1 MPNQNAEQIAR
12 DTIDA
17 KLRQAGWLV
26 QNYGEHNIAQG
37 LGVAITEF
45 TANGGKI
52 RIDYLLYVDKK
63 VVGIIEAK
71 PDGTTLAGVE
81 IQTEKYTSGLPNE
94 LPAIA
99 SPLPFL
105 YQTTANETF
114 FTNTLEPNAQAR
126 EVFTFHRPET
136 LRDWA
141 QHRYPRFGDVTMA
154 ANGVHIP
161 DGGETTKER
170 LQNLPELNT
179 TGMRDCQIAAITK
192 LEESLA
198 KGKRRSLVQM
208 QTGSGKTYTAVA
220 QSYRLIKF
228 AKARRILFLV
238 DRSNLARQTLG
249 EFQQYVTPDDGRKF
263 TELYNVQHLKS
274 NKIDPAAKVVITTIQ
289 RLYSILKGEDEFD
302 EDLEEEPQLTEI
314 EKLRTEPLPVVYNES
329 IPIEE
334 FDFVFTDEC
343 HRSIYNLWKQVLFY
357 FDCQLI
363 GLTATPSKLTLGF
376 FQKNLVMEYG
386 HAQAV
391 ADKVNV
397 DFDVYTIETQI
408 TEQGVKVEAGTPVR
422 YRDRKTRKKRWA
434 NTDAD
439 TNYKPNQLDRA
450 IEVEDQI
457 RTILTAFKER
467 MLPECFPGRTHVPKT
482 LIFAKSD
489 DHAETIVRIAREV
502 FAAPNEFC
510 EKITYQSGTVRIV
523 DPVTKEISYKSKKI
537 TAEDLLSSFKNSYF
551 PRIAVTVDMIA
562 TGTDVK
568 PLEIVFFMRDVKSAN
583 YFEQMKG
590 RGCRV
595 LSSTEFR
602 NVTPDAENKMRYVL
616 VDAVGVT
623 EHEFSDSP
631 PLEQK
636 PTVPLKA
643 IFAAVANGI
652 CDESV
657 VSTLASRLARLDRIM
672 APNVRA
678 QVEQELG
685 HPLQVLVQKLVDAV
699 DPDKIEARTLEV
711 SSHSDVES
719 AEFMQ
724 AAAVEATKLREAAVG
739 PLYSAS
745 LRKLLEQAQDDSEIV
760 LHDSEPDTLLHVGAS
775 AEATERARTTITSF
789 REYLEENRDEV
800 TAISLMYA
808 RQRGKS
814 PTLADLKKLADA
826 IGTPPRSW
834 TPEGLWHA
842 YEMLEQS
849 KVRGHGGKMVTDLV
863 SLVRFALD
871 QETVLAP
878 FKESVEDRFA
888 AWLASQEAT
897 GRMFT
902 TEQKRWLTMM
912 KDHIAASMQI
922 GRDDFEL
929 SPFDQAGG
937 LGRAWAVFGEGLDEV
952 IRELNEVLAA

>member
-1 MPNQNAEQIAR
+1 MQ
-12 DTIDA
+12 
-17 KLRQAGWLV
+17 KH
-26 QNYGEHNIAQG
+26 GEHNIAAG
-37 LGVAITEF
+37 LGVAVCEF
-45 TANGGKI
+45 TANSGKI

-71 PDGTTLAGVE
+71 PDGDTLSGVE
-81 IQTEKYTSGLPNE
+81 IQTEKYNSGLPTV
-94 LPAIA
+94 LPIVRR
-99 SPLPFL
+99 PLPFL
-105 YQTTANETF
+105 YQTTGNETY

-126 EVFTFHRPET
+126 ELFTFHRPET
-136 LRDWA
+136 LREWA
-141 QHRYPRFGDVTMA
+141 KGRYAGAGTVAAVGEPLQPDIETETMKA
-154 ANGVHIP
+154 
-161 DGGETTKER
+161 R
-170 LQNLPELNT
+170 LAHMPPLHT
-179 TGMRDCQIAAITK
+179 AGMRDCQVEAITR

-198 KGKRRSLVQM
+198 KGRRRSLVQM

-228 AKARRILFLV
+228 GKAKRILFLV

-249 EFQQYVTPDDGRKF
+249 EFHQYITPDDGRKF
-263 TELYNVQHLKS
+263 IELYNVQHLTS

-289 RLYSILKGEDEFD
+289 RLYSILKGEADFD
-302 EDLEEEPQLTEI
+302 ESLEEEPQLTEL
-314 EKLRTEPLPVVYNES
+314 EKLRQEPLPVVYNAA

-343 HRSIYNLWKQVLFY
+343 HRSIYNLWRQVLFY

-376 FQKNLVMEYG
+376 FQQNLVMEYG

-397 DFDVYTIETQI
+397 DFDVYRIKTQI
-408 TEQGVKVEAGTPVR
+408 TENGLTVEAGTPVK
-422 YRDRKTRKKRWA
+422 YRDRKSRRKRWG
-434 NTDAD
+434 NTEADAS
-439 TNYKPNQLDRA
+439 YKPNQLDRA

-457 RTILTAFKER
+457 RTVLKAFKER
-467 MLPECFPGRTHVPKT
+467 MLPECFPRRTHVPKT

-502 FAAPNEFC
+502 FDAPNEFC

-523 DPVTKEISYKSKKI
+523 DPETKEVTYKSKKI
-537 TAEDLLSSFKNSYF
+537 TAEDLLSSFKNSYY

-562 TGTDVK
+562 TGTDLK

-602 NVTPDAENKMRYVL
+602 NVTPDAENKLRYVL

-631 PLEQK
+631 PLERQ
-636 PTVPLKA
+636 PTVALKS
-643 IFAAVANGI
+643 IMSAAANGI

-657 VSTLASRLARLDRIM
+657 VSTLGSRLARLDRVMSPSLQSQI
-672 APNVRA
+672 A
-678 QVEQELG
+678 ELLG
-685 HPLQVLVQKLVDAV
+685 RPLHELVQQLVNAV
-699 DPDKIEARTLEV
+699 DPDQIEAETLKRTSLT
-711 SSHSDVES
+711 DVDSPEFVLES
-719 AEFMQ
+719 AKV
-724 AAAVEATKLREAAVG
+724 AAKLREAAVE
-739 PLYSAS
+739 PFFSEK
-745 LRKLLEQAQDDSEIV
+745 LRKLLERAQEHTEIV
-760 LHDSEPDTLLHVGAS
+760 SHESEPDTLVSAGAS
-775 AEATERARTTITSF
+775 AEATARARSTISSF
-789 REYLEENRDEV
+789 REYLEENRDEI
-800 TAISLMYA
+800 TAIGLMFA

-814 PTLADLKKLADA
+814 PRLADLKKLAEE
-826 IGTPPRSW
+826 ISTPPRGW
-834 TPEGLWHA
+834 TTEGLWHA

-849 KVRGHGGKMVTDLV
+849 KVKGRGGKQVTDLV
-863 SLVRFALD
+863 SLVRFALE

-878 FKESVEDRFA
+878 FQETVEDRFA
-888 AWLASQEAT
+888 AWMSSQEAA
-897 GRMFT
+897 GAVFT
-902 TEQKRWLTMM
+902 DEQRQWLTMM

-922 GRDDFEL
+922 ERDDFDY
-929 SPFDQAGG
+929 SPFVTEGG
-937 LGRAWAVFGEGLDEV
+937 LGRAWALFGDKLDELMK
-952 IRELNEVLAA
+952 ELNEVLVA